1 MVVRD
6 FHDNFGRDWFPLA
19 SPLGA
24 PAAWPSGR
32 VPGEPGRFFQCFKF
46 VRYRPAFRSFES
58 GNKSD
63 VMEQT
68 IFSVEAEQKRTDY
81 ALASRVTKS
90 ADHTIGCADLL
101 HLDRCGAL
109 PRSVRSIKPFGDNAI
124 KIATGSLK
132 PFIRSVT
139 ISGRRR

>member
-1 MVVRD
+1 LLVPV
-6 FHDNFGRDWFPLA
+6 
-19 SPLGA
+19 
-24 PAAWPSGR
+24 R
-32 VPGEPGRFFQCFKF
+32 VPQNLRLSEKFRKARLMKPGRFFQCFKF
-46 VRYRPAFRSFES
+46 LRYRPAFRSFES

-81 ALASRVTKS
+81 SLASRVTKS

-101 HLDRCGAL
+101 HLNCCSAFAGRIS
-109 PRSVRSIKPFGDNAI
+109 RIETFGDNAI

-132 PFIRSVT
+132 PLIRSVT